1 MCKFHKLILGV
12 LSSTAAL
19 CALLAGTSH
28 AVTVDSTASFESK
41 ITILASCTVVAGTT
55 LDFGSVG
62 LLTSEVTAK
71 SKITVNCNNNT
82 EYKVSLDSDLA
93 MSQAGVGQEIKYGL
107 FEDVSH
113 STPWVVLA
121 GTGVGS
127 PVDYPVYGRVLPQ
140 DTPSVGEYTDTVTVT
155 VTY

>member
-28 AVTVDSTASFESK
+28 AVTTTAATFESK

-62 LLTSEVTAK
+62 LLTSEVTAE
-71 SKITVNCNNNT
+71 SKITVNCNNKT
-82 EYKVSLDSDLA
+82 EYKVSLHSDFV
-93 MSQAGVGQEIKYGL
+93 MSQSGVDQGIAYGL
-107 FEDVSH
+107 FQDDSH
-113 STPWVVLA
+113 STPWDSLV

-140 DTPSVGEYTDTVTVT
+140 DTPSVGAYSDTVTVT
-155 VTY
+155 LTY